1 MYVPRGLKRA
11 ERELAT
17 VVVSIINGCVYCSS
31 VHARR
36 FVELTKQ
43 PEIIRALYD
52 QGLDTPLEPRLR
64 AIVDYAAKLT
74 REPAAMTVAD
84 LAPLR
89 AVGMDDL
96 EIHDLTNAV
105 AMFANANRLM
115 QTLGEPVLPE
125 RCARDDRLRR
135 LLPARRHATRR
146 QMQPCL
152 ARSHERRLP
161 DDAHAR
167 TAQPDSPGSRRS
179 CSLPAISPHAS
190 PSASRRTTCNR
201 CFPWRTTA
209 SCTKPD
215 TCGWRC
221 RNRFG
226 GDGAD
231 VFDMVLAQEI
241 LARGDASTA
250 LVTGMHL
257 SVARPR
263 DGWRRVADGCAG

>member
-1 MYVPRGLKRA
+1 MSAKRFTLEAVEWAPWLPPVTLETATPEQRAALDNSPQANSAYFRTLANDVDSLAERSPLFHAVMYVPRGLKRA

-43 PEIIRALYD
+43 PEIIRALYE
-52 QGLDTPLEPRLR
+52 QGVDTPLEPRLR
-64 AIVDYAAKLT
+64 AVVDYAAKLT

-125 RCARDDRLRR
+125 
-135 LLPARRHATRR
+135 
-146 QMQPCL
+146 
-152 ARSHERRLP
+152 
-161 DDAHAR
+161 
-167 TAQPDSPGSRRS
+167 
-179 CSLPAISPHAS
+179 
-190 PSASRRTTCNR
+190 SA
-201 CFPWRTTA
+201 
-209 SCTKPD
+209 
-215 TCGWRC
+215 G
-221 RNRFG
+221 
-226 GDGAD
+226 
-231 VFDMVLAQEI
+231 
-241 LARGDASTA
+241 
-250 LVTGMHL
+250 
-257 SVARPR
+257 
-263 DGWRRVADGCAG
+263 

>member
-1 MYVPRGLKRA
+1 MNAKRFTLEAVEWAPWLPPVTLETATPAQRAALDNSPQANSAYFRTLANDVGSLAERSPLFHAAMYVPRGLKRA

-36 FVELTKQ
+36 FVELTRQ
-43 PEIIRALYD
+43 PEIIRALYA
-52 QGLDTPLEPRLR
+52 QGVDTTLEPRLR

-125 RCARDDRLRR
+125 
-135 LLPARRHATRR
+135 
-146 QMQPCL
+146 
-152 ARSHERRLP
+152 
-161 DDAHAR
+161 
-167 TAQPDSPGSRRS
+167 
-179 CSLPAISPHAS
+179 
-190 PSASRRTTCNR
+190 
-201 CFPWRTTA
+201 
-209 SCTKPD
+209 
-215 TCGWRC
+215 
-221 RNRFG
+221 
-226 GDGAD
+226 GA
-231 VFDMVLAQEI
+231 
-241 LARGDASTA
+241 G
-250 LVTGMHL
+250 
-257 SVARPR
+257 
-263 DGWRRVADGCAG
+263 